1 MLDVIYDYF
10 NIMKYSYQIGYGLF
24 ISLLFFIFLGTLR
37 FNTNLAIFGTL
48 TWLIFNCLLNYKNA
62 KENDFLDIV

>member
-1 MLDVIYDYF
+1 MLDIIYNYF

-24 ISLLFFIFLGTLR
+24 ISLLFFIFLGTLG

-48 TWLIFNCLLNYKNA
+48 TWFIFNCLLNYKNA